1 MDFSTTSS
9 LPLSQPKKHENQ
21 ISIINSAMNSS
32 SSNKNVTIGIMAAL
46 TAAGLFYYVLA
57 LKSETAS
64 FSASTSSKKK
74 LDDGEDDKKKTEA
87 PKSRSLPIMKEEE
100 VMKKSSSVSE
110 SGDKK
115 VPEKVEDLNK
125 MIEEADKRGKE
136 LFKQKKFLEAATCFT
151 EAVNLLLDESDKSK
165 NSTASF
171 EKLGNSQKR
180 QVITLLNNRSA
191 MYEKAGMGEL
201 TLEDCAKILDM
212 DISHEKARLR
222 KLRVLESEKKWTEAL
237 QEICAIQL
245 R

>member
-21 ISIINSAMNSS
+21 ISIIIAAMNSS

-87 PKSRSLPIMKEEE
+87 PKSRSLPIMKEE

-222 KLRVLESEKKWTEAL
+222 KLRVLESEKKWIEAL